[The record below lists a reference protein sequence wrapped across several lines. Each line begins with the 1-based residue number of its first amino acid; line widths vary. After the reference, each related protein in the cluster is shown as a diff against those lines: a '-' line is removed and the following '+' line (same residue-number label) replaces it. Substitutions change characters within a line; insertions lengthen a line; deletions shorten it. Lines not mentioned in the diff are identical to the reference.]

1 MAQGF
6 VQFQNP
12 PTTACINGIKES
24 YAELR
29 RIMDRLIVIRNGSS
43 YDLVAA
49 ALGAVGADQG
59 DAGLK
64 AFDNLDA
71 AMAGLTTA
79 YNALSNMDQGAL

>member
-6 VQFQNP
+6 VQFQNQKIE
-12 PTTACINGIKES
+12 TAINNAKDVT
-24 YAELR
+24 AEFR
-29 RIMDRLIVIRNGSS
+29 RILDRLIVIRNGTS

-49 ALGAVGADQG
+49 AVGAIGADQG

>member
-1 MAQGF
+1 MAQGY
-6 VQFQNP
+6 VQIQNA
-12 PTTACINGIKES
+12 TVSARIDEAKVA
-24 YAELR
+24 YANFR
-29 RIMDRLIVIRNGSS
+29 RMFDALLVIRNGNE
-43 YDLVAA
+43 YDKVAA

-79 YNALSNMDQGAL
+79 YNALSNMDENAL

>member
-6 VQFQNP
+6 VQFKNQKIE
-12 PTTACINGIKES
+12 TAINNAKDVT
-24 YAELR
+24 AEFR
-29 RIMDRLIVIRNGSS
+29 RILDRLIVIRNGTS

-49 ALGAVGADQG
+49 AVGAIGADQG